1 MTMQEHRLK
10 TLRRNLQ
17 YARWPTQELLLLFL
31 RHVAM
36 PMIHGYVALA
46 ADVVETRELVVDKGL
61 ERRYVETAHCGR
73 RILLQERDDGE
84 KRRLRLARCRGRGKQ
99 DIGIGIENGIAGCG
113 LDSAE
118 LAPALRVDITLDG
131 RGIA

>member
-1 MTMQEHRLK
+1 MAMQEHCLK
-10 TLRRNLQ
+10 ALGCYLE
-17 YARWPTQELLLLFL
+17 YARRATQELLLLFL

-36 PMIHGYVALA
+36 PMPHVDVALA

-84 KRRLRLARCRGRGKQ
+84 NAASVLPDAVDAESRTLASELKMASPAAAW
-99 DIGIGIENGIAGCG
+99 IARS
-113 LDSAE
+113 LLQPSE
-118 LAPALRVDITLDG
+118 
-131 RGIA
+131 